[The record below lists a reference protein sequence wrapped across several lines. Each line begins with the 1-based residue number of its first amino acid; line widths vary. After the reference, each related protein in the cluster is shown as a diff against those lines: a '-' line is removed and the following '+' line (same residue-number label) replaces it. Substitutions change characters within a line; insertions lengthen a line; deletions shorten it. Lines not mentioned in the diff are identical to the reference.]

1 MATSAKSPV
10 RQKNKDCSSESSNV
24 QIGIVQK
31 KKKKK
36 LYSVLAAM
44 SLSHIHES
52 SAPTDTKAI
61 RLCKLIEFSLNLH
74 DFFSKTGRQGCYCNT
89 SQIRGTVSIQ
99 FNSKKTFSFSHME
112 LHPLQITG
120 CTADITYGEDK
131 KRATKD

>member
-24 QIGIVQK
+24 QIGIVHREAGLLLQHK
-31 KKKKK
+31 PNPG
-36 LYSVLAAM
+36 
-44 SLSHIHES
+44 H
-52 SAPTDTKAI
+52 
-61 RLCKLIEFSLNLH
+61 SLNP
-74 DFFSKTGRQGCYCNT
+74 
-89 SQIRGTVSIQ
+89 IQ
-99 FNSKKTFSFSHME
+99 FKKNFFFFHTE

>member
-24 QIGIVQK
+24 QIGIVHK

-52 SAPTDTKAI
+52 SAPTDTKAHQTLQAN
-61 RLCKLIEFSLNLH
+61 RVF
-74 DFFSKTGRQGCYCNT
+74 T
-89 SQIRGTVSIQ
+89 
-99 FNSKKTFSFSHME
+99 E
-112 LHPLQITG
+112 L
-120 CTADITYGEDK
+120 A
-131 KRATKD
+131 